1 MRLSER
7 LDKIESMLTAISDSI
22 SLYKKDVWN
31 TKELALYVGLSE
43 DRIRHLTCAREIP
56 HYRQGSKVFFKRT
69 EIEQW
74 MLSKPVKTNDEIA
87 LEISTASYFKNRKI
101 S

>member
-1 MRLSER
+1 M
-7 LDKIESMLTAISDSI
+7 AISDSI

-31 TKELALYVGLSE
+31 TKELALYIGLSE
-43 DRIRHLTCAREIP
+43 SRIRHLTCAREIP

-74 MLSKPVKTNDEIA
+74 MLSKPVKTNAEIENEVA
-87 LEISTASYFKNRKI
+87 TAYLLKSHKNVAKI
-101 S
+101 EG